1 MTRWIME
8 WLTIS
13 FIGVL
18 GIGILVVFNTLW
30 SIIPGQIADTGLGS
44 LDAEGKA
51 AILLLFVVIIGSVK
65 LFSGR
70 K

>member
-30 SIIPGQIADTGLGS
+30 SIIPAQIAAADLGS
-44 LDAEGKA
+44 LDTEGKA
-51 AILLLFVVIIGSVK
+51 AFLLLFVIIIGSVK
-65 LFSGR
+65 LFSSR